1 MTNYNLEEAELVKV
15 QIVLSVILLFTTII
29 SISLSY
35 NFLLGLEDKKTIYTE
50 KESYDI
56 LLFNRTV
63 MFVVAAIF
71 IYINIRDKSVKEKYN
86 LEDEFADLQIDA
98 SLFNFIAA
106 LIVLYVGIKSGS
118 NITSNE
124 SPTI

>member
-15 QIVLSVILLFTTII
+15 QIVLSVILIFTTII

-124 SPTI
+124 NPTI

>member
-86 LEDEFADLQIDA
+86 LEDEFADLQIYA

-124 SPTI
+124 NPTI

>member
-71 IYINIRDKSVKEKYN
+71 FYINIRDKSVKEKYN

-106 LIVLYVGIKSGS
+106 LIVLYVGIKSRS

-124 SPTI
+124 NPTI

>member
-63 MFVVAAIF
+63 RFVVAAIF

-98 SLFNFIAA
+98 SFFNFIAA

-124 SPTI
+124 NPTI